1 MEESKDMPSVKEIMN
16 AVDEL
21 KEESIKMLQQLVEIE
36 SKVSF
41 FKKKR
46 KKERIVSDL
55 LKFAS
60 NFSWEMKR
68 ECKITWKIY
77 L

>member
-41 FKKKR
+41 QKKKKKER
-46 KKERIVSDL
+46 KKEL
-55 LKFAS
+55 FL
-60 NFSWEMKR
+60 
-68 ECKITWKIY
+68 IY
-77 L
+77 